1 MNKRKGKQSL
11 NIYAGGGFAKFLNKS
26 GNWLFGSSGES
37 ASTVGKLGL
46 TQNGMDIANMGAGLA
61 SSIGGSLINNNG
73 LHTAAG
79 DIMNTV
85 GSVASLIPGVGG
97 LRGLMGAGVDLLGG
111 VTNAAFGYKLNKD
124 FINKTEGQIEGQMGQ
139 NFSDSSADALYS
151 DWGNMELLDNVSKG
165 QVGKD
170 GWFRSKAKR
179 KAKRLNNQINN
190 ANDFAINTFG
200 NAADNLSQNTLEGHM
215 SNYFAEGGN
224 LSNLPNQS
232 QSSKQTNADQIISDS
247 IKRSK
252 DNADFLYKNQHL
264 TNIDPI
270 RISNNSEKN
279 NKSLVYK
286 LATGGSLNNM
296 KNNIFDL
303 GGPLSGPNI
312 GGSSH
317 GADFTNGVKFINN
330 GGSHEQNPY
339 QGVPLGVDQEGNP
352 NLVEEGEVVFNDYV
366 YSNRLKA
373 TDKFLKEVDLEPKYK
388 GKTYAYIAE
397 KLTEE
402 SSERPNDPVS
412 MNGLH
417 ANMGKLMAAQELHKN
432 EKEMKEMSK
441 MFDKMKDL
449 SEEDAVQLAEDMGL
463 FGQEEQQEYSDEM
476 GNQIMPE
483 DMSQEV
489 PQGELIQPELQSR
502 QFKEG
507 GFTIDDPLGVK
518 DMFASGAKYNNT
530 ALKIQFPQYF
540 APPVSSK
547 DSRGKGSSL
556 ASMRYAPILGNIS
569 SVIQDKFNKPDYS
582 AVDKIETAIKPVQK
596 VTNPRLNDYMTYSP
610 LDTDYLTNKL
620 DLQQASNRSNI
631 RNMSGGNRA
640 TAVAGLMAS
649 DFTHN
654 NQRGDLFRQAQEYN
668 NQQRQRVSE
677 FNRGTNQ
684 YNADSAYRATSAN
697 AQMQQALNQQRLNA
711 YSTQAQMRDQ
721 IDTKLSAAK
730 SSNLSNLFN
739 NLGML
744 GKEEASRNMIGN
756 IPGLG
761 YYLSRMGKTQFKGRG
776 E

>member
-11 NIYAGGGFAKFLNKS
+11 NIYAGGGFAKFLNKQ
-26 GNWLFGSSGES
+26 GNSIFGSSGES
-37 ASTVGKLGL
+37 ANTVGKLGL
-46 TQNGMDIANMGAGLA
+46 TQNGMSLANMGAGLI
-61 SSIGGSLINNNG
+61 SNIGGELINNNG
-73 LHTAAG
+73 LHTATG
-79 DIMNTV
+79 DIMSSV
-85 GSVASLIPGVGG
+85 GSVASMIPGVGG
-97 LRGLMGAGVDLLGG
+97 LIGAGVNLLGG
-111 VTNAAFGYKLNKD
+111 VTNAAFGSKLNKD

-151 DWGNMELLDNVSKG
+151 DWGNMGLLDNVSKG

-170 GWFRSKAKR
+170 GWFKNKAKR
-179 KAKRLNNQINN
+179 KAKRLNRQIDN

-200 NAADNLSQNTLEGHM
+200 NATDNLSQNTLEGHM

-224 LSNLPNQS
+224 LSHLPKQS
-232 QSSKQTNADQIISDS
+232 QSSKQTNVNQIISSS
-247 IKRSK
+247 IKKSK
-252 DNADFLYKNQHL
+252 DNTDFLYKNQHL
-264 TNIDPI
+264 TNIDPT
-270 RISNNSEKN
+270 RISNNSEEN
-279 NKSLVYK
+279 NKNLVYK
-286 LATGGSLNNM
+286 LAMGGSLNNM

-303 GGPLSGPNI
+303 GGALLGPNI
-312 GGSSH
+312 GGASH
-317 GADFTNGVKFINN
+317 GADFSSGVKFIKN
-330 GGSHEQNPY
+330 GGTHEQNPN
-339 QGVPLGVDQEGNP
+339 QGVPIGVDQEGNP

-366 YSNRLKA
+366 YSNRIQADK
-373 TDKFLKEVDLEPKYK
+373 KFLESTNLDKKYS

-402 SSERPNDPVS
+402 SSERENDPIS
-412 MNGLH
+412 LNGLH
-417 ANMGKLMAAQELHKN
+417 ANMGKLMAAQELQKQ
-432 EKEMKEMSK
+432 EDEMSK
-441 MFDKMKDL
+441 MTEMFDKMKDL

-502 QFKEG
+502 QFATG
-507 GFTIDDPLGVK
+507 GFTIDDPFGVK

-540 APPVSSK
+540 APPASSG
-547 DSRGKGSSL
+547 DSRDKGSSL
-556 ASMRYAPILGNIS
+556 ASLRYAPILGNIS

-649 DFTHN
+649 DSAHN
-654 NQRGDLFRQAQEYN
+654 SQRGKLFRKAQDYN
-668 NQQRQRVSE
+668 NAQRQKVSE
-677 FNRGTNQ
+677 FNRTTNQ
-684 YNADSAYRATSAN
+684 YNADSAYRTTATN
-697 AQMQQALNQQRLNA
+697 AQNTQALNQQRLGA
-711 YSTQAQMRDQ
+711 YTSQAQLKDQ

-744 GKEEASRNMIGN
+744 GKEETSRNMIGN

-761 YYLSRMGKTQFKGRG
+761 YYLSRMGKTQFKGGG